1 MTPPKGGGSGRFLLR
16 MPPGFHDSLQAAA
29 REAGLSLNE
38 YCVRRLAV
46 QGTGLASDQ
55 GALATVTAA
64 SSLVGDALLGV
75 IVYGSWLRG
84 EAVVT
89 SDVDV
94 LLVLEPRIALTRAL
108 YRAWDRAPVTWQGRS
123 VDPHFVHP
131 PRDRVAGG
139 VWAEVAIAGVV
150 VFERGRRIS
159 SRLVDIRHEIA
170 AGKLVRRLVHGQPYW
185 TVAA

>member
-1 MTPPKGGGSGRFLLR
+1 LHGSLPSSSR
-16 MPPGFHDSLQAAA
+16 AAC
-29 REAGLSLNE
+29 LSLNE

-55 GALATVTAA
+55 GALQTVTAA
-64 SSLVGDALLGV
+64 SSLFGDALLAV

-84 EAVVT
+84 EAVAT

-94 LLVLEPRIALTRAL
+94 LVVVEPRMALTRAL
-108 YRAWDRAPVTWQGRS
+108 YRAWDAAPVVWQGRR

-131 PRDRVAGG
+131 PQDRVAGG
-139 VWAEVAIAGVV
+139 VWAEVAVAGVV
-150 VFERGRRIS
+150 VFERGWRIS
-159 SRLVDIRHEIA
+159 ARLVDIRHEIA